1 MLRLTL
7 LNKRRSKKNLG
18 DEVAAIQT
26 AHPESEV
33 QLWATDEHRIGLLPL
48 IRRVWAPIGQRPTAP
63 VQQRYEWLY
72 VCGFV
77 RPTTGET
84 VWWLLSTV
92 TAQLF
97 GRVLAAFA
105 QEVGAGSAKRILL
118 VLDGAGW
125 HTGEEVQVPEGIHLL
140 VLPSYS
146 PELQPAEHLWPL
158 TNEPIANRRFPDLAT
173 LEAVQAERCNTL
185 QQQPDL
191 IRQHTL
197 FHWWPTNA

>member
-1 MLRLTL
+1 
-7 LNKRRSKKNLG
+7 
-18 DEVAAIQT
+18 V
-26 AHPESEV
+26 
-33 QLWATDEHRIGLLPL
+33 
-48 IRRVWAPIGQRPTAP
+48 GQRPIAP

-84 VWWLLSTV
+84 EWWLLPTV
-92 TAQLF
+92 NAVVF
-97 GRVLAAFA
+97 GLVLEAFA
-105 QEVGAGSAKRILL
+105 RDFGAGPDKRILL

-125 HTGEEVQVPEGIHLL
+125 HTGEAVHLPEGIHLL

-158 TNEPIANRRFPDLAT
+158 TDEPLANTRFADLAT
-173 LEAVQAERCNTL
+173 LEAVQATRCLSL

-197 FHWWPTNA
+197 FHWWPTHA

>member
-1 MLRLTL
+1 M
-7 LNKRRSKKNLG
+7 G
-18 DEVAAIQT
+18 EVAAIQD
-26 AHPESEV
+26 AHPTATV

-48 IRRVWAPIGQRPTAP
+48 VRRVWAPIGKRPIAP
-63 VQQRYEWLY
+63 VQQRYQWLY

-77 RPTTGET
+77 RPSTGET

-92 TAQLF
+92 TAALF
-97 GRVLAAFA
+97 GQVLAAFA
-105 QEVGAGSAKRILL
+105 REVGAGPNTHILV

-125 HTGEEVQVPEGIHLL
+125 HTGQEVSVPEGIHLL
-140 VLPSYS
+140 FLPSYS

-158 TNEPIANRRFPDLAT
+158 TNEPLANQRFDT
-173 LEAVQAERCNTL
+173 LDALEQVQAQRCLTL

-197 FHWWPTNA
+197 FHWWPPDA